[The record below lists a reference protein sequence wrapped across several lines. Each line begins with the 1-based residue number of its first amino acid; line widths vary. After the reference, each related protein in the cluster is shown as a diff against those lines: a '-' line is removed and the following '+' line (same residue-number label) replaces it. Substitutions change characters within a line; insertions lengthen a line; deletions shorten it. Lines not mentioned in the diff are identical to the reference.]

1 MDDVERRVKGH
12 LDAWMIADARE
23 RAAALGRVYTD
34 DVTVVEPDRVL
45 RGREVLNERITELH
59 RLFGGLEFTV
69 LGPIERNQDYVL
81 YRWSQPVPGRA
92 EPVTGWDVL
101 TFQGER
107 ITHVV
112 MFIPAFEDLEIP
124 EPA

>member
-1 MDDVERRVKGH
+1 MEDVDQLVEGH
-12 LDAWMIADARE
+12 LAAWMIADTPE
-23 RAAALGRVYTD
+23 RGAALGRVYTE

-45 RGREVLNERITELH
+45 RGREALNERITELH

-69 LGPIERNQDYVL
+69 LGSIQRNQDYAL
-81 YRWSQPVPGRA
+81 YQWSQPVPGRT
-92 EPVTGWDVL
+92 EPITGWDVL
-101 TFQGER
+101 TFEGEL

-112 MFIPAFEDLEIP
+112 MFIPGFDDLEIP